1 MEHIGGCIPCD
12 IRATGM
18 VKISQEYKS
27 VSRIQLRSNSL
38 FIQRPTI
45 WSPQM
50 RTRNRNSGAILFR
63 RFGQR
68 RHTADHD
75 WHHCIGRVVVTFHI
89 KSVTAPSSPWG
100 VVLLI
105 VAMQH
110 LLLSARVDAKS
121 NGGRNNRFS
130 TDRDLPLISPEGE
143 SRGHES
149 ICDAYVEWV
158 TGELHAG
165 I

>member
-1 MEHIGGCIPCD
+1 MSELNWKRFKTAMEHIEGCIPCD
-12 IRATGM
+12 IRATSM

-89 KSVTAPSSPWG
+89 KSVTAF
-100 VVLLI
+100 
-105 VAMQH
+105 VAVGNS
-110 LLLSARVDAKS
+110 LTYRRDAAPVAFRQ
-121 NGGRNNRFS
+121 G
-130 TDRDLPLISPEGE
+130 
-143 SRGHES
+143 
-149 ICDAYVEWV
+149 
-158 TGELHAG
+158 
-165 I
+165 